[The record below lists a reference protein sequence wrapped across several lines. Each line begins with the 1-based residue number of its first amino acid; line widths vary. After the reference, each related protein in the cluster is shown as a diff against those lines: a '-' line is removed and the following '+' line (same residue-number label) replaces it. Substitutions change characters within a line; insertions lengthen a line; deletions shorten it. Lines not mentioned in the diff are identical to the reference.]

1 MKLQL
6 AILFMLI
13 FLGLKLQAQT
23 IRNIDFF
30 VKDNQI
36 EVVFDLVGKKE
47 QTFNLDVVV
56 ELNHQRYYPQNIY
69 GKTKNVKPGKE
80 LHLFLKPL
88 EEGLEIKGDLRVGI
102 QATLVLNVQEYS
114 LYEQRGYYPENV
126 VKSAI
131 LPGWGHFNT
140 NGQLSNYSGVTISG
154 MFLTCFSGVV
164 YNRAKY
170 RKKHSNYESAT
181 SQSDIDYW
189 YNKANQN
196 YKSFQGFIWAG
207 IAIWGLDL
215 WYVNTKV
222 KSDSRDRASSQSLS
236 SSSNF
241 ILTADPDNFQLG
253 FKLTF

>member
-6 AILFMLI
+6 AILFIL
-13 FLGLKLQAQT
+13 FSLGFKLQAQT

-47 QTFNLDVVV
+47 QRFTLDVVV

-69 GKTKNVKPGKE
+69 GKTKNVKLGKG
-80 LHLFLKPL
+80 LQLFLKPL

-102 QATLVLNVQEYS
+102 QAIPVFNMQEYS
-114 LYEQRGYYPENV
+114 NYKQRGYYPENV
-126 VKSAI
+126 VKNAI
-131 LPGWGHFNT
+131 IPGWGHFNT
-140 NGQLSNYSGVTISG
+140 NGQLSNYSGMAISG
-154 MFLTCFSGVV
+154 MFLTCFSGVL

-170 RKKHSNYESAT
+170 IKKYSNYERAV
-181 SQSDIDYW
+181 SQSEIDYW
-189 YNKANQN
+189 YAKANQN

-222 KSDSRDRASSQSLS
+222 KSDSRERTGPQSLN

-241 ILTADPDNFQLG
+241 ILTADPQNFQLG